1 MSLNWILSP
10 LIAEWI
16 FQTFRGWISRYLHLS
31 TYLPLPY
38 LRQCNVNL
46 KKNIYLTH
54 KAAADVCLLLF
65 STQMRLSL
73 IKCHN
78 HQYFEEIFFGPTNIA
93 SPSALPLDLFYPP
106 HSTLYDKIKY
116 IVLNMLDF
124 ESFNILSMTENIVS
138 PSASLMWW
146 KWSGFNWPWSGEIEL
161 GPPQPCR

>member
-1 MSLNWILSP
+1 M
-10 LIAEWI
+10 
-16 FQTFRGWISRYLHLS
+16 
-31 TYLPLPY
+31 TY
-38 LRQCNVNL
+38 
-46 KKNIYLTH
+46 

-106 HSTLYDKIKY
+106 QSTLHDKIKY

-138 PSASLMWW
+138 PSASLM
-146 KWSGFNWPWSGEIEL
+146 
-161 GPPQPCR
+161 